1 MCIFAAY
8 QMANTKKYE
17 TVIGLEVHAR
27 LLTRTKLFC
36 GDSSVFGD
44 DPNTNISPI
53 TLAHPGTLPKMN
65 KEAIAFAVKLGLA
78 CHSEISKQNYFARKN
93 YFYPDL
99 PKGYQVSQHT
109 TPICKGGYVSIQT
122 SSGKKNVQLNRIHM
136 EEDAGKSLHD
146 IFENETALDFNRA
159 GTPLLEIVT
168 EPDLSSGD
176 EAYAFL
182 TELRKL
188 VRYLEICDG
197 NMEEGSLRC
206 DANISVR
213 KAGEKKLGTKVEV
226 KNLNSIRNVKTAIEY
241 EASRLISMLENGET
255 IQQQTRSFI
264 QKDSLGDAASGT
276 TFAIRDKEDAED
288 YRYFPEPDLTP
299 FDLSNEFINSVKH
312 SIPVLQ
318 KERMENY
325 ISTYQLSEYDAAALT
340 EEKKFADYF
349 EQLIK
354 TPSPQSEE
362 GIRPKSAANWM
373 LGPVKSWLNEEEKDI
388 DEFPVLPSKL
398 AALITLVEQ
407 DKLSFSAASS
417 KLFPL
422 LIKDP
427 KADPLTEAGKLN
439 LIMESNSDY
448 ILPIADA
455 VLLQF
460 EAKVTEYKKGKKG
473 LLALFVG
480 EVIKRSKGKA
490 DPKVVNEILIKKLN
504 K

>member
-1 MCIFAAY
+1 MG
-8 QMANTKKYE
+8 NTEKYE
-17 TVIGLEVHAR
+17 IVVGLEVHAR
-27 LLTRTKLFC
+27 LLTKTKLFC
-36 GDSSVFGD
+36 GDSSVFGNE
-44 DPNTNISPI
+44 PNTNISPI

-109 TPICKGGYVSIQT
+109 TPICKGGYVSIKT
-122 SSGKKNVQLNRIHM
+122 SSGNKDVQLNRIHM

-146 IFENETALDFNRA
+146 VFEKETALDFNRA
-159 GTPLLEIVT
+159 GAPLLEIVT

-176 EAYAFL
+176 EAYAYL

-213 KAGEKKLGTKVEV
+213 KKGDKKLGTRVEV

-241 EASRLISMLENGET
+241 EAFRLISLLENGET
-255 IQQQTRSFI
+255 IQQQTRSFV
-264 QKDSLGDAASGT
+264 QKDSFGDATTGS

-299 FDLSNEFINSVKH
+299 FDLTDEFIDSVKAT
-312 SIPVLQ
+312 IPTLQ
-318 KERMENY
+318 NERIQKY
-325 ISTYQLSEYDAAALT
+325 ISTYQLGEYDATALT
-340 EEKKFADYF
+340 EEKEIADYF
-349 EQLIK
+349 EKLVGSQL
-354 TPSPQSEE
+354 PSPQSGE
-362 GIRPKSAANWM
+362 GSGVRSKSVANWM
-373 LGPVKSWLNEEEKDI
+373 LGPVKTWLNEMNKDI

-398 AALITLVEQ
+398 AELIKLVEQ

-417 KLFPL
+417 KIFPL
-422 LIKDP
+422 LIKHP
-427 KADPLTEAGKLN
+427 NADPLTEAGKLN

-460 EAKVTEYKKGKKG
+460 DAKVKEYKKGKKG

-490 DPKVVNEILIKKLN
+490 DPKVVNDILIQKLN
-504 K
+504 S

>member
-1 MCIFAAY
+1 MTA
-8 QMANTKKYE
+8 KPEYE
-17 TVIGLEVHAR
+17 TVIGLEVHVR
-27 LLTRTKLFC
+27 LLTRSKLFC

-65 KEAIAFAVKLGLA
+65 KEAIGFAVKLGLA
-78 CHSEISKQNYFARKN
+78 CHSAIEKQNYFARKN

-109 TPICKGGYVSIQT
+109 TPICKGGYVTIKT
-122 SSGKKNVQLNRIHM
+122 AAGEKKVQLNRIHM

-146 IFENETALDFNRA
+146 VFADETALDYNRA
-159 GTPLLEIVT
+159 GVPLLEIVT
-168 EPDLSSGD
+168 EPDLRSGD
-176 EAYAFL
+176 EAHAYL

-213 KAGEKKLGTKVEV
+213 KMGDNKLGTRVEV

-241 EASRLISMLENGET
+241 EANRLIALSENEET
-255 IQQQTRSFI
+255 IQQQTRSF
-264 QKDSLGDAASGT
+264 DAADGT
-276 TFAIRDKEDAED
+276 TFSIRDKEDAED

-299 FDLSNEFINSVKH
+299 FDLADDFIALIKASL
-312 SIPVLQ
+312 PVLQ
-318 KERMENY
+318 KERIKKY
-325 ISTYQLSEYDAAALT
+325 ISAYQLSEYDATALT
-340 EEKKFADYF
+340 EEKEFSNYF
-349 EQLIK
+349 EQLILPDK
-354 TPSPQSEE
+354 ANGANA
-362 GIRPKSAANWM
+362 GIKPKSAANWM
-373 LGPVKSWLNEEEKDI
+373 LGPVKTWLNDENKNI
-388 DEFPVLPSKL
+388 GEFPVSPAKL
-398 AALITLVEQ
+398 SVLINIVE
-407 DKLSFSAASS
+407 DNKLSFSTASS
-417 KLFPL
+417 KVFPL
-422 LIKDP
+422 LIEDP
-427 KADPLTEAGKLN
+427 DSDPLKEAGKMN

-460 EAKVTEYKKGKKG
+460 EDKVKEYRKGKKG

-490 DPKVVNEILIKKLN
+490 DPKVVNEILNQKLN
-504 K
+504 S

>member
-1 MCIFAAY
+1 MGI
-8 QMANTKKYE
+8 NEKYE
-17 TVIGLEVHAR
+17 VVVGLEVHAR
-27 LLTRTKLFC
+27 LLTKTKLFC

-44 DPNTNISPI
+44 EPNTNVSPI

-65 KEAIAFAVKLGLA
+65 KEAIAFAVKLGIA

-109 TPICKGGYVSIQT
+109 TPICKGGYISIKT
-122 SSGKKNVQLNRIHM
+122 TSGKKDVQLNRIHM

-146 IFENETALDFNRA
+146 VFDNETALDFNRA

-168 EPDLSSGD
+168 EPDLSSGE
-176 EAYAFL
+176 EAYAYL

-226 KNLNSIRNVKTAIEY
+226 KNLNSIRNVKIAIEH
-241 EASRLISMLENGET
+241 EAERLISLLEKEET
-255 IQQQTRSFI
+255 IQQQTRSF
-264 QKDSLGDAASGT
+264 DASTGT

-299 FDLSNEFINSVKH
+299 FDLTDEFINSVKEDV
-312 SIPVLQ
+312 PVLQ
-318 KERMENY
+318 AERIKQY
-325 ISTYQLSEYDAAALT
+325 TSIYRLSEYDATALT
-340 EEKKFADYF
+340 EEKEFAGYF
-349 EQLIK
+349 EKLIGSNNTNGK
-354 TPSPQSEE
+354 SIS
-362 GIRPKSAANWM
+362 IKPKSAANWM
-373 LGPVKSWLNEEEKDI
+373 LGPVRTWLNEENKGIKD
-388 DEFPVLPSKL
+388 FPLSPTKL
-398 AALITLVEQ
+398 SDLIKLVEQ
-407 DKLSFSAASS
+407 DKVSFSAATS
-417 KLFPL
+417 KLLPS
-422 LIKDP
+422 LIKEP
-427 KADPLTEAGKLN
+427 NTDPLTEATKQN

-460 EAKVTEYKKGKKG
+460 EAKVKEYKKGKKG

-490 DPKVVNEILIKKLN
+490 DPKIVNEILIQKLN
-504 K
+504 S